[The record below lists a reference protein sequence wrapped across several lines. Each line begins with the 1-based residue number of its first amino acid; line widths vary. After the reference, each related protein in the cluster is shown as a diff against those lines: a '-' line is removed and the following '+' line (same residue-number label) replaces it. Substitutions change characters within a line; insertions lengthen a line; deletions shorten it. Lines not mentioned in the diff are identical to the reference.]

1 MMNRDRF
8 KHFIVGERIK
18 QINRVLNSKADEYAT
33 NDSAFYNFERAGQ
46 INSDSPKKAL
56 WGMATKHLVSVI
68 DMVESE
74 QDFPDDYID
83 EKIGDLINYLILLE
97 GILKDKQCCGN
108 WTETGECRDWCKK

>member
-1 MMNRDRF
+1 MKRDRF

-33 NDSAFYNFERAGQ
+33 DGSAFYNFERAGQ
-46 INSDSPKKAL
+46 VNSESPKKAL

-68 DMVESE
+68 DMVESDE
-74 QDFPDDYID
+74 YFDEDYID

-97 GILKDKQCCGN
+97 GILKN
-108 WTETGECRDWCKK
+108 ETE